1 VRLTGVSGGRIACPA
16 VGAAT
21 SGPGAP
27 GRRGEHTRARLLAA
41 GAQVFAAR
49 GVHAARVD
57 DIVKG
62 ARTSHGTFYLY
73 FQNKEEL
80 FHALA
85 RQVAGDLEALA
96 GRLPPLTPDADGR
109 AALVAW
115 MHEFAARYADTGA
128 VIRVWTETEMVANDA
143 GRLGTTV
150 WGAFTAALIDRIRAA
165 GADGIDPGVAALAIV
180 AMIERANYY
189 LLTGQLTEADGDA
202 LADTLAGVT
211 QSALFGT

>member
-1 VRLTGVSGGRIACPA
+1 MGGATTGA
-16 VGAAT
+16 GAR
-21 SGPGAP
+21 S
-27 GRRGEHTRARLLAA
+27 RRGEHTRERLLEA
-41 GAQVFAAR
+41 GAAVFAAR

-85 RQVAGDLEALA
+85 ERVAHDLEALA
-96 GRLPPLTPDADGR
+96 AELPALTPDPSGR
-109 AALVAW
+109 AALAAW
-115 MHEFAARYADTGA
+115 MQDFGRLYGETGA
-128 VIRVWTETEMVANDA
+128 VIRVWTESEIVANDA

-150 WGAFTAALIDRIRAA
+150 WGAFTAALVDRIRAS
-165 GADGIDPGVAALAIV
+165 GAKGLDPAVAALAVV

-189 LLTGQLTEADGDA
+189 RLTGQLGGTDGTD
-202 LADTLAGVT
+202 LAETLARVT
-211 QSALFGT
+211 QAALFGA